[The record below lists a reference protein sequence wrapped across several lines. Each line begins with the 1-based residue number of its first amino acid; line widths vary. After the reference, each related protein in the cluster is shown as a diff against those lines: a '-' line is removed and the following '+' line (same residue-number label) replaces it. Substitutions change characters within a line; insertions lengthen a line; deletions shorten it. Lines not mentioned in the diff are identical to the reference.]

1 MTMIPEFFSN
11 AFETAVARVEN
22 IREDG
27 SINWDFVSADL
38 WMDGIINA
46 ENEAQMMEYFDDLAD
61 MMEGK

>member
-1 MTMIPEFFSN
+1 MSMIPEFFSN
-11 AFETAVARVEN
+11 AFETAVERVEN

-46 ENEAQMMEYFDDLAD
+46 ENESQMMEYFDDLAD